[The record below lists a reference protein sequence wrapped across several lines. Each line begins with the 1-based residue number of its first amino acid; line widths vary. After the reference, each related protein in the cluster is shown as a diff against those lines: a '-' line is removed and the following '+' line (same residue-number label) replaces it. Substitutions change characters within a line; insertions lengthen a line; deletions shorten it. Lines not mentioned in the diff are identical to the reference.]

1 MVSVRIPAAFPYD
14 VSGTLTATFAPDAV
28 NPADDPAIQF
38 AVGGRQ
44 LTFVIPAG
52 TFQAAS
58 ILDGVVSPGPF
69 PFQSGTV
76 AGTIE
81 FDGVLQT
88 EPLSS
93 RFSANLRV
101 PRQAPEIHEIRTSA
115 DRGIAASITLSSTPR
130 EVTELVLSFNAA
142 TRVSLSC
149 GPVAGCAASGST
161 LTLDVRSLFDA
172 WYSADR
178 VFGSLVT
185 LRVPLSIEGTL
196 NGTVDV
202 YLRNAHGT
210 SNVMRF
216 TIP

>member
-14 VSGTLTATFAPDAV
+14 VSGTLTATFTPDAV

-52 TFQAAS
+52 TLQAAS

-88 EPLSS
+88 EAFNS

-101 PRQAPEIHEIRTSA
+101 LRQAPEIHEIRTSA

-130 EVTELVLSFNAA
+130 EVTELLLSFNTA

-172 WYSADR
+172 WYSADH